1 MRALITKTLFVLFVA
16 AVMTGCK
23 IAVIVPSGGQL
34 FASNPAHS
42 CSEGRVCEFDINAG
56 QLPFS
61 ESFTAIPKEGYG
73 FEKWS
78 DGSGF
83 LCGKSTNP
91 TCTVNI
97 PDNAV
102 GAILVALFD
111 SGYVMPI
118 FKNVGIDTDSDGVR
132 NELDEDD
139 DNDGIFDADDA
150 CPLDS
155 NLNCG
160 INDVSGIIAV
170 DTTWTSE
177 GGPIHITGVVQVADG
192 VTLTIAAGTRVF
204 SDSCPNFPYCTIKEI
219 QIFGSLIVTGTS
231 EDPVLLEN
239 VFIIPSGGNGSPSY
253 VEIEQAHITDGTIY
267 WGEGYGSLILR
278 HSVIENSGA
287 GLRYPTS
294 DSYIEYNV
302 FRGTRSLS
310 IGHSNGVSVYIR
322 NNVFTEYTGPV
333 VRNWAAYSGST
344 IVEFN
349 SFLSAGT
356 ATVELESGYS
366 SAAMSATSNY
376 WGTTDLSVIES
387 MVLDKA
393 DDLSK
398 AGYIEYAPIL
408 TAPHPDTPTG
418 F

>member
-1 MRALITKTLFVLFVA
+1 MMRALMTRTLFVLFVA

-139 DNDGIFDADDA
+139 DNDGIFDVDDA
-150 CPLDS
+150 CPLDA

-177 GGPIHITGVVQVADG
+177 GGPIRITGVVQVADG
-192 VTLTIAAGTRVF
+192 VTLTIAAGTRVIGGG
-204 SDSCPNFPYCTIKEI
+204 NGIEV
-219 QIFGSLIVTGTS
+219 FGNLIVNGTL
-231 EDPVLLEN
+231 EDPVLLDQ
-239 VFIIPSGGNGSPSY
+239 VVIKQSGGIDSPSY
-253 VEIEQAHITDGTIY
+253 IEIEQARITGGGVSPAT
-267 WGEGYGSLILR
+267 GNAGYGSLILR
-278 HSVIENSGA
+278 HSVIENIGMA
-287 GLRYPTS
+287 YIWYPTS
-294 DSYIEYNV
+294 DSYIEYNI
-302 FRGTRSLS
+302 FRGTNSLS
-310 IGHSNGVSVYIR
+310 IGHSDGVSVYIR

-344 IVEFN
+344 VVEFN
-349 SFLSAGT
+349 SFLSTGN
-356 ATVELESGYS
+356 ATVELPSGGYDG
-366 SAAMSATSNY
+366 AAMTATSNY

-393 DDLSK
+393 DDLSR

>member
-1 MRALITKTLFVLFVA
+1 MNALITRALFIVFIATVL
-16 AVMTGCK
+16 TGCK
-23 IAVIVPSGGQL
+23 IAVIVPSGGDL
-34 FASNPAHS
+34 ISSNPAHI
-42 CSEGRVCEFDINAG
+42 CSERSVCEFDINMS

-61 ESFTAIPKEGYG
+61 ESFSAIPKEGYE

-78 DGSGF
+78 DGSDF
-83 LCGKSTNP
+83 FCGKSTNP
-91 TCTVNI
+91 TCAVNI
-97 PDNAV
+97 PDNAF
-102 GAILVALFD
+102 GALFVALFD

-118 FKNVGIDTDSDGVR
+118 FRDVGLDTDSDGVR

-139 DNDGIFDADDA
+139 DNDGIFDVDDA
-150 CPLDS
+150 CPLDA

-160 INDVSGIIAV
+160 INDVSGIIAA

-177 GGPIHITGVVQVADG
+177 SGPIRITGVVQVADD
-192 VTLTIAAGTRVF
+192 VTLMIAAGTRVIGGG
-204 SDSCPNFPYCTIKEI
+204 NGIEV
-219 QIFGSLIVTGTS
+219 FGNLIVNGTL
-231 EDPVLLEN
+231 EDPVLLDQVVIKQNGE
-239 VFIIPSGGNGSPSY
+239 SGSPSY
-253 VEIEQAHITDGTIY
+253 IEIEQARITGGSVSPAT
-267 WGEGYGSLILR
+267 GNGGSGSLILR
-278 HSVIENSGA
+278 HSVIENSGMSYMS
-287 GLRYPTS
+287 YPTS

-302 FRGTRSLS
+302 FRGTNSLS

-322 NNVFTEYTGPV
+322 NNVFTEYTGTV
-333 VRNWAAYSGST
+333 VQNWAAYSGST

-349 SFLSAGT
+349 SFLSPGT

-366 SAAMSATSNY
+366 PAAMTATSNY

-393 DDLSK
+393 DDLSR

>member
-1 MRALITKTLFVLFVA
+1 MMRALITKTLFVLFVA

-150 CPLDS
+150 CPLDA

-160 INDVSGIIAV
+160 INEVSGIISE
-170 DTTWTSE
+170 DTTWSE
-177 GGPIHITGVVQVADG
+177 AIGPISLTGNVQISPG
-192 VTLTIAAGTRVF
+192 VTLTILEGA
-204 SDSCPNFPYCTIKEI
+204 TIIRSSNCISGRLEV
-219 QIFGSLIVTGTS
+219 FGSLVVQGSEQNPVEFPEGLSLDASLGASESIYIDFANIRSDGCASRLTNFNNDAFSITNSLFESVNGTFSSSDFETIFEKNIVG
-231 EDPVLLEN
+231 P
-239 VFIIPSGGNGSPSY
+239 GSY
-253 VEIEQAHITDGTIY
+253 FEFNR
-267 WGEGYGSLILR
+267 YGSSGDSELI
-278 HSVIENSGA
+278 
-287 GLRYPTS
+287 
-294 DSYIEYNV
+294 
-302 FRGTRSLS
+302 
-310 IGHSNGVSVYIR
+310 IR
-322 NNVFTEYTGPV
+322 NNVFNGALV
-333 VRNWAAYSGST
+333 ALSGSSSRLVFENNT
-344 IVEFN
+344 LISEAEAEAIALFN
-349 SFLSAGT
+349 HFSDPAGYN
-356 ATVELESGYS
+356 LPN
-366 SAAMSATSNY
+366 NY
-376 WGTTDLSVIES
+376 WGTTDAELVDVMIRDRSDNLNIP
-387 MVLDKA
+387 
-393 DDLSK
+393 
-398 AGYIEYAPIL
+398 GYVAYMPIL
-408 TAPHPDTPTG
+408 GAPHPDTPTG
-418 F
+418 L

>member
-1 MRALITKTLFVLFVA
+1 MMRALMTKTLFICCIA
-16 AVMTGCK
+16 TVMVGCK
-23 IAVIVPSGGQL
+23 IAVLTSSGGDVQSGSGAMNCS
-34 FASNPAHS
+34 ASNF
-42 CSEGRVCEFDINAG
+42 CEFKVTSA
-56 QLPFS
+56 PFT
-61 ESFTAIPKEGYG
+61 ESFTAYPREGYE
-73 FEKWS
+73 FEKWF

-97 PDNAV
+97 GDGAV
-102 GAILVALFD
+102 GAVIVALFE

-118 FKNVGIDTDSDGVR
+118 FKDVGIDTDGDGVR

-139 DNDGIFDADDA
+139 DNDGIFDIDDL
-150 CPLDS
+150 CPLNP

-160 INDVSGIIAV
+160 INDVSGIIPV

-177 GGPIHITGVVQVADG
+177 SGPIRITGVVQVADG
-192 VTLTIAAGTRVF
+192 VTLTIAAGTRVIGGG
-204 SDSCPNFPYCTIKEI
+204 NGIEV
-219 QIFGSLIVTGTS
+219 FGNLIVNGTL
-231 EDPVLLEN
+231 EDPVLLDQ
-239 VFIIPSGGNGSPSY
+239 VVIKQSGESGSPSY
-253 VEIEQAHITDGTIY
+253 IEIEQARIAGGSVSPATGN
-267 WGEGYGSLILR
+267 GGSGSLILR
-278 HSVIENSGA
+278 HSVIENSGMSYIA
-287 GLRYPTS
+287 YPTS

-302 FRGTRSLS
+302 FRGTNSLS

-322 NNVFTEYTGPV
+322 NNVFTEYTGTV
-333 VRNWAAYSGST
+333 VQNWAAYSGST

-366 SAAMSATSNY
+366 SAAMTATSNY

-393 DDLSK
+393 DDLSRE
-398 AGYIEYAPIL
+398 GYIEYAPIL